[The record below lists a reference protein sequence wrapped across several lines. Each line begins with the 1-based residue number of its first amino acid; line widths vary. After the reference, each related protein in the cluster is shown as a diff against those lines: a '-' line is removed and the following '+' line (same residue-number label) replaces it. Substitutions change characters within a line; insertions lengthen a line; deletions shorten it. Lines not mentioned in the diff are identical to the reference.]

1 MPNHLSRA
9 TARLSLLACALLTAT
24 PATAYW
30 EYGHETIARIAL
42 SQVSPKTRWRIASLL
57 RASNRLGTPECPVRT
72 LAEASVWADCIKP
85 LKDASG
91 KSRFGYAYYWHFQ
104 NIDVCKPFDIATPC
118 ADGDCVSAQ
127 IERQK
132 ARLADRSLPKADRV
146 QALAFLVHFVGD
158 LSQPLHAGDHAD
170 RGGNDVK
177 ANYGLIGGRSN
188 LHSIWDGYLAERAI
202 TTPPG
207 GHRGL
212 LLSSTRAER
221 RVLAAGII
229 DDWSRDSWSIARD
242 VVYATAVGDPCAS
255 GKPRQRV
262 TIDEATVQ
270 RLIPTARR
278 QILAGGVRLARLL
291 DEALR

>member
-9 TARLSLLACALLTAT
+9 AARLSLLACAFLTAS
-24 PATAYW
+24 PAAAYW

-42 SQVSPKTRWRIASLL
+42 SQVDLKTRWRIAMLL
-57 RASNRLGTPECPVRT
+57 RHGNRLGTPECPVRT

-91 KSRFGYAYYWHFQ
+91 KARFGFAYNWHFQ
-104 NIDVCKPFDIATPC
+104 NVDVCQPFDLTTPC
-118 ADGDCVSAQ
+118 ANGDCVSAQ

-132 ARLADRSLPKADRV
+132 ARLADRSLPKVERL
-146 QALAFLVHFVGD
+146 QALAFLTHLVGD
-158 LSQPLHAGDHAD
+158 LSQPLHAGDHQD

-177 ANYGLIGGRSN
+177 ANYGRIGGRAN

-202 TTPPG
+202 TTPPAG
-207 GHRGL
+207 RWGP

-221 RVLAAGII
+221 RALAAGSVE
-229 DDWSRDSWSIARD
+229 DWSRDSWTISRD
-242 VVYATAVGDPCAS
+242 VAYATAVGDPCS
-255 GKPRQRV
+255 GEGRKGRV
-262 TIDEATVQ
+262 TIDEKTVRQ
-270 RLIPTARR
+270 LIPVARR
-278 QILAGGVRLARLL
+278 QVLAGGVRLARLL